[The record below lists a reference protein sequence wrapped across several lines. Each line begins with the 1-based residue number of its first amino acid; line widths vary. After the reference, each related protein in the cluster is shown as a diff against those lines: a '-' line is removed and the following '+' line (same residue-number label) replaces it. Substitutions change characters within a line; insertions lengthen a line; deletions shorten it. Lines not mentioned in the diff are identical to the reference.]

1 LPNFIKY
8 FLSGIAVFIFAA
20 TAYCQTHTIDSLQ
33 KIINSTTDS
42 KQKTATVLAYLN
54 EYESLPTDSIVR
66 YYNKAVVLVQD
77 DFTEE
82 KKLELGIVK
91 TRLLRRQN
99 KVEGAIQFSDSLY
112 NQYRLKKINPAIFRR
127 LISIKSGLLIFQ
139 QKYKEA
145 LDLNYATLKKAEQ
158 ENNEINQVFCQI
170 TIGWINMELAKNRD
184 ALRWFFNAVEHAK
197 KINYT
202 DKLGLVYANIAAV
215 YGELRMTD
223 SAEFFIHKAFDYAV
237 PNQNLTVLANCYY
250 IFSDIMVARKN
261 IPAAEEAMNKGVEIR
276 KKIAD
281 PFYYVS
287 DLYQLAIFY
296 ANNNEPQKGI
306 VTSLEAIEYAKQ
318 NNISGKYLILYD
330 ALAKNY
336 KVDGNDKMY
345 SATLEKILSLKDSL
359 YKNNS
364 AQSLADLQTKYEVQ
378 KKETLIAKQK
388 LDLFQ
393 RNILLYGGAAA
404 AALVLL
410 FILYKFK
417 KYQQRQKIAL
427 ANMME
432 EEQMQK
438 KKAIK
443 EAEENERRRI
453 AAELHDNLGV
463 QANAILHNSNLLSDK
478 NTTQQNLV
486 TDLQETAKEMMLNL
500 RETLW
505 ALKTADVNAMEMWL
519 RIINFMKQMGRH
531 YPNIHFT
538 IEGDVPKK
546 FIIPSAKALNIVLV
560 IQETVNNA
568 VKHATA
574 KSIAAKSIFTDN
586 EWKITIKDNGI
597 GFNTAKGND
606 GKDNYGLINM
616 RERAVVGK
624 FEYILQSK
632 LGSGT
637 ETFIVVTV

>member
-1 LPNFIKY
+1 MPNFIKY

-82 KKLELGIVK
+82 KRLELGIVK

-158 ENNEINQVFCQI
+158 ENNEISQVFCQI

-184 ALRWFFNAVEHAK
+184 ALRWFFIAVEHAK
-197 KINYT
+197 KIKYT

-223 SAEFFIHKAFDYAV
+223 SAEFFIHKAFDDAV

-306 VTSLEAIEYAKQ
+306 VTSLKAIEYAKQ

-345 SATLEKILSLKDSL
+345 SATLEKIL
-359 YKNNS
+359 
-364 AQSLADLQTKYEVQ
+364 
-378 KKETLIAKQK
+378 
-388 LDLFQ
+388 
-393 RNILLYGGAAA
+393 
-404 AALVLL
+404 
-410 FILYKFK
+410 
-417 KYQQRQKIAL
+417 
-427 ANMME
+427 
-432 EEQMQK
+432 
-438 KKAIK
+438 
-443 EAEENERRRI
+443 
-453 AAELHDNLGV
+453 
-463 QANAILHNSNLLSDK
+463 
-478 NTTQQNLV
+478 
-486 TDLQETAKEMMLNL
+486 
-500 RETLW
+500 
-505 ALKTADVNAMEMWL
+505 
-519 RIINFMKQMGRH
+519 
-531 YPNIHFT
+531 
-538 IEGDVPKK
+538 
-546 FIIPSAKALNIVLV
+546 
-560 IQETVNNA
+560 
-568 VKHATA
+568 
-574 KSIAAKSIFTDN
+574 
-586 EWKITIKDNGI
+586 
-597 GFNTAKGND
+597 
-606 GKDNYGLINM
+606 
-616 RERAVVGK
+616 
-624 FEYILQSK
+624 
-632 LGSGT
+632 
-637 ETFIVVTV
+637 